1 MEYHFYDFVGNLGVV
16 LILTTYLLVQLR
28 KMSATGIRYI
38 VANGL
43 GAAFILYSLFF
54 DFNLSAF
61 IIEIVWLLISL
72 VGLARIYLER
82 KNRPGGI

>member
-1 MEYHFYDFVGNLGVV
+1 MEYHFYDFVGNLGVA
-16 LILTTYLLVQLR
+16 LILSTYLLVQLR
-28 KMSATGIRYI
+28 RMSATGIRYI

-72 VGLARIYLER
+72 VGLGRIYLER
-82 KNRPGGI
+82 KRRQSGT